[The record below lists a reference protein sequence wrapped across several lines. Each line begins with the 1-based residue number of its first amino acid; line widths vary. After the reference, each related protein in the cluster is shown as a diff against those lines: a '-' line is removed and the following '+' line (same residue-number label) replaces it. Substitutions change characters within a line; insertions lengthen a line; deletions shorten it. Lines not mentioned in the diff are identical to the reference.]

1 MAHNL
6 KTNSDGQKA
15 LLFNEQSGRPW
26 HSLGTPVNGAMTIEK
41 AKEVWPF
48 TYYQEAIHDA
58 NGVEIPYYKSIR
70 ISDTKKIMAVGGSGY
85 QIIQP
90 DEIAQFAEDLHD
102 SEVLCETAGALGD
115 GQRIWMLLHTK
126 EYKFEV
132 FKGDEQR
139 MYTLITNAYDLSAA
153 LEARY
158 TAIRVVCQNTVNA
171 ATAGSP
177 AVIKLRHTANVKSR
191 MSMAAEIF
199 KGYQKSI
206 GDYKECMEYLAKHPI
221 NDNMILEFERELF
234 GDPDKVKEGRSA
246 SILTNKTQKFE
257 ELLMTGK
264 GTEIPGVV
272 GSAYGMFNAFTEG
285 SDWYSTVK
293 NAKAADGSVDR
304 SNSILFGQASKDK
317 TKALELVMALTK

>member
-1 MAHNL
+1 MAENL
-6 KTNSDGQKA
+6 KTNADGKTA
-15 LLFNEQSGRPW
+15 MIYNLEGGTPW
-26 HSLGTPVNGAMTIEK
+26 HGRGTPVYSAMTIET

-48 TYYQEAIHDA
+48 TYYQEKILDPQ
-58 NGVEIPYYKSIR
+58 GIEIPDYKSIR
-70 ISDTKKIMAVGGSGY
+70 ISDTKKIMAVGGSNY
-85 QIIQP
+85 AIIQP
-90 DEIAQFAEDLHD
+90 DEVAQFAIDLHD
-102 SEVLCETAGALGD
+102 DEMLCETAGALGD

-158 TAIRVVCQNTVNA
+158 TAIRAVCQNTVNA

-177 AVIKLRHTANVKSR
+177 AVIKLRHTANMKSR
-191 MSMAAEIF
+191 MGIAAEIF

-206 GDYKECMEYLAKHPI
+206 GDYKEMMQYLAKHPI
-221 NDNMILEFERELF
+221 NDALIAEFEREMF
-234 GDPDKVKEGRSA
+234 GDLEKTKEGRST
-246 SILTNKTQKFE
+246 SILTNKLAKFE
-257 ELLMTGK
+257 ELIFKGK

-272 GSAYGMFNAFTEG
+272 GTAYGLFNAFTEFQ
-285 SDWYSTVK
+285 DWHSTVK
-293 NAKAADGSVDR
+293 NAKADDGTVDR